1 MIVVSDTTP
10 LISLLKTG
18 RLDTLEKLFG
28 EVRIPDAVFEE
39 LTSNPRYSD
48 EAAAIRSYPY
58 IDIISVS
65 DTDAVEQVSREDG
78 LDLGESEAIVLTQEI
93 SADLLLM
100 DEARGRDVARSMG
113 LRITGT
119 IGILLLSYEH
129 GILNKNEIVD
139 CVERLRDANR
149 FIGERYLQ
157 LLLERI
163 Q

>member
-65 DTDAVEQVSREDG
+65 DTDAVDQVSREDG

-119 IGILLLSYEH
+119 VGILLLSYER
-129 GILNKNEIVD
+129 GILNKGEIVD

>member
-10 LISLLKTG
+10 LIPLLKAG

-28 EVRIPDAVFEE
+28 EVRIPVAVFEE

-48 EAAAIRSYPY
+48 EAATIRSYPH
-58 IDIISVS
+58 IDILSVS
-65 DTDAVEQVSREDG
+65 DTDAVEQVSQEDG
-78 LDLGESEAIVLTQEI
+78 LDLGESEAIVLTKEI

-100 DEARGRDVARSMG
+100 DEAKGRDIARSMG

-119 IGILLLSYEH
+119 VGILLLSYER
-129 GILNKNEIVD
+129 GILDKSEIID

>member
-65 DTDAVEQVSREDG
+65 DTDAVEQVSR
-78 LDLGESEAIVLTQEI
+78 
-93 SADLLLM
+93 
-100 DEARGRDVARSMG
+100 
-113 LRITGT
+113 
-119 IGILLLSYEH
+119 
-129 GILNKNEIVD
+129 
-139 CVERLRDANR
+139 
-149 FIGERYLQ
+149 
-157 LLLERI
+157 
-163 Q
+163 

>member
-100 DEARGRDVARSMG
+100 DEAKGRDVARSMG

-119 IGILLLSYEH
+119 VGILLLSYER
-129 GILNKNEIVD
+129 GILNKAEIVD

-149 FIGERYLQ
+149 FIGERYLL

>member
-48 EAAAIRSYPY
+48 EAAAIRSFPY

-100 DEARGRDVARSMG
+100 DEARERDVARSMG

-119 IGILLLSYEH
+119 VGILLLSYER
-129 GILNKNEIVD
+129 GILDEDEIKD

>member
-65 DTDAVEQVSREDG
+65 DADAVEQVSREDG

-119 IGILLLSYEH
+119 VGILLLSYER
-129 GILNKNEIVD
+129 GILNKDEIVD

>member
-28 EVRIPDAVFEE
+28 AVRIPDAVFEE

-58 IDIISVS
+58 IDIISVN
-65 DTDAVEQVSREDG
+65 DTDAVDQVSREDG

-119 IGILLLSYEH
+119 VGILLLSYER
-129 GILNKNEIVD
+129 GILNKDEIVD

-157 LLLERI
+157 ILLERI

>member
-58 IDIISVS
+58 IDIISVN
-65 DTDAVEQVSREDG
+65 DTDAVDQVSREDG

-100 DEARGRDVARSMG
+100 DEARGRAVARSLG

-119 IGILLLSYEH
+119 VGILLLSYER
-129 GILNKNEIVD
+129 GILNKGEIMD

>member
-1 MIVVSDTTP
+1 MIVVSDKTP

-58 IDIISVS
+58 IDIISVN
-65 DTDAVEQVSREDG
+65 DTDAVDQVSREDG
-78 LDLGESEAIVLTQEI
+78 LVLGESEAIVLTQEI

-100 DEARGRDVARSMG
+100 DEARGRDVARSLG

-119 IGILLLSYEH
+119 VGILLLSYER
-129 GILNKNEIVD
+129 GILNKGEIMD

>member
-39 LTSNPRYSD
+39 LTSIPRYSD

-58 IDIISVS
+58 IDIISVN
-65 DTDAVEQVSREDG
+65 DTDAVDQVSREDG

-100 DEARGRDVARSMG
+100 DEARGRDVARSLG

-119 IGILLLSYEH
+119 VGILLLSYER
-129 GILNKNEIVD
+129 GILNKGEIMD
-139 CVERLRDANR
+139 CVERLRDANL

>member
-48 EAAAIRSYPY
+48 EASTIRSFPY

-100 DEARGRDVARSMG
+100 DEARGRDVARSLG

-119 IGILLLSYEH
+119 VGILLLSYER
-129 GILNKNEIVD
+129 GILNKGEIMD

>member
-119 IGILLLSYEH
+119 VGILLLSYER
-129 GILNKNEIVD
+129 GILNKGEIVD

>member
-39 LTSNPRYSD
+39 LTSNPRYKA
-48 EAAAIRSYPY
+48 EAATIRSYPY

-119 IGILLLSYEH
+119 VGILLLSYER
-129 GILNKNEIVD
+129 GILDKDEIED

>member
-58 IDIISVS
+58 IDIISVN
-65 DTDAVEQVSREDG
+65 DTDAVDQVSREDG

-100 DEARGRDVARSMG
+100 DEARGRDVARSLG

-119 IGILLLSYEH
+119 VGILLLSYER
-129 GILNKNEIVD
+129 GILNKGEIID

>member
-1 MIVVSDTTP
+1 MIVGSDTTP

-65 DTDAVEQVSREDG
+65 DTDAVDQVSREDG

-119 IGILLLSYEH
+119 VGILLLSYER
-129 GILNKNEIVD
+129 GILNKDEIVD

>member
-39 LTSNPRYSD
+39 LTSNPRYSN
-48 EAAAIRSYPY
+48 EAAAIRSFPY

-119 IGILLLSYEH
+119 VGILLLSYER
-129 GILNKNEIVD
+129 GILDKDEIKD

>member
-18 RLDTLEKLFG
+18 RLDILEKMFG

-119 IGILLLSYEH
+119 IGILLLSYER
-129 GILNKNEIVD
+129 GILNKGEIMD

>member
-48 EAAAIRSYPY
+48 EAAALRSYPY
-58 IDIISVS
+58 IDIISVN
-65 DTDAVEQVSREDG
+65 DTDAVDQVSREDG

-100 DEARGRDVARSMG
+100 DEARGRDVARSLG

-119 IGILLLSYEH
+119 VGILLLSYER
-129 GILNKNEIVD
+129 GILNKGEIMD
-139 CVERLRDANR
+139 CVERLRDATR

>member
-119 IGILLLSYEH
+119 VGILLLSYER
-129 GILNKNEIVD
+129 GILNKGEIMD

>member
-18 RLDTLEKLFG
+18 CLDTLEKLFG

-39 LTSNPRYSD
+39 LTSNPRYKD
-48 EAAAIRSYPY
+48 EAATIRSFPY

-119 IGILLLSYEH
+119 VGILLLSYER
-129 GILNKNEIVD
+129 GILDKDEIKD

-149 FIGERYLQ
+149 FIGERYLK

>member
-39 LTSNPRYSD
+39 LTTNPRYSD
-48 EAAAIRSYPY
+48 EAATIRSYPY

-119 IGILLLSYEH
+119 VGILLLSYER
-129 GILNKNEIVD
+129 GILDRDEIKD

-157 LLLERI
+157 MLLERI

>member
-119 IGILLLSYEH
+119 VGILLLSYER
-129 GILNKNEIVD
+129 GILDKDEIKD

>member
-48 EAAAIRSYPY
+48 EAVSIRSFPY

-93 SADLLLM
+93 SADLLLHRKYEM
-100 DEARGRDVARSMG
+100 PQN
-113 LRITGT
+113 
-119 IGILLLSYEH
+119 ILTPFLSQYT
-129 GILNKNEIVD
+129 
-139 CVERLRDANR
+139 
-149 FIGERYLQ
+149 RYSHIRNL
-157 LLLERI
+157 
-163 Q
+163 

>member
-65 DTDAVEQVSREDG
+65 DTDAVDQVSREDG

-100 DEARGRDVARSMG
+100 DEARGRDVARSLG

-119 IGILLLSYEH
+119 VGILLLSYER
-129 GILNKNEIVD
+129 GILNKGEIMD

>member
-28 EVRIPDAVFEE
+28 EVCIPDAVFEE

-58 IDIISVS
+58 IDIISVN
-65 DTDAVEQVSREDG
+65 DTDAVDQVSREDG

-100 DEARGRDVARSMG
+100 DEARGRDVARSLG

-119 IGILLLSYEH
+119 VGILLLSYER
-129 GILNKNEIVD
+129 GILNKGEIMD

>member
-58 IDIISVS
+58 IDIISVN
-65 DTDAVEQVSREDG
+65 DTDAVDQVSREDG
-78 LDLGESEAIVLTQEI
+78 LVLGESEAIVLTQEI

-100 DEARGRDVARSMG
+100 DEARGRDVARSLG

-119 IGILLLSYEH
+119 VGILLLSYER
-129 GILNKNEIVD
+129 GILNKGEIMD

>member
-48 EAAAIRSYPY
+48 EAAAIRSFPY

-119 IGILLLSYEH
+119 VGILLLSYER
-129 GILNKNEIVD
+129 GILDKDEIKD

>member
-100 DEARGRDVARSMG
+100 DEARGRDVARSLG

-119 IGILLLSYEH
+119 VGILLLSYER
-129 GILNKNEIVD
+129 GILNKGEIMD